1 VYVRRRIWA
10 AVGSAVRPN
19 LPNAVLLFLGSQSNM
34 VWYGWMRPEQLADF
48 AAGLSHQ
55 SEVPLYRQLSEQI
68 AVRIRSGNL
77 ARGERLPATR
87 ELAGLLGLNRTTVS
101 AAYDVLETEGLI
113 AGQVGRGSFV
123 TGTSAP
129 AASRV
134 DWSGLLERNDISPTT
149 PSGGF
154 GNEVASFVMSRPARA
169 LFPLDDFRAS
179 CQAVLAHAD
188 LASILQLGSPSGY
201 EPLRRHL
208 MEEARAQSLARPG
221 DDLIITNGCQQAL
234 DLIGR
239 VLLRP
244 GDTVAVED
252 PIYTGLKNL
261 LTGMGAQLVG
271 IPMGTDGMDVAYL
284 ERVLERE
291 QPRFLV
297 VTSNFQNPT
306 GATLSLPSRRALLEA
321 AHLAGVPVVENDAYG
336 DLRYQGEPIPAIK
349 QLDQHGGTV
358 LLRSFSKVSFPG
370 LRVGWVVG
378 PKPLIDRLRHA
389 KESAD
394 LHTDQLSQAVLLEFA
409 RSGRLRAHRA
419 RMLEAGA
426 QRLAATL
433 DSCRQY
439 LPAGTRWTQP
449 QGGMNLWVRLPDPLD
464 AGELLPRAQKEGVA
478 YLPGRYF
485 AVSRLDPG
493 ALRLSFAGLEPDQI
507 RQGLAILGRIIADE
521 ISSAS
526 RSVEPSSALV

>member
-1 VYVRRRIWA
+1 
-10 AVGSAVRPN
+10 
-19 LPNAVLLFLGSQSNM
+19 
-34 VWYGWMRPEQLADF
+34 
-48 AAGLSHQ
+48 
-55 SEVPLYRQLSEQI
+55 
-68 AVRIRSGNL
+68 
-77 ARGERLPATR
+77 LPATR

-123 TGTSAP
+123 TGAAAP
-129 AASRV
+129 AAGGI
-134 DWSGLLERNDISPTT
+134 DWTGLLDRGDVSPAG

-154 GNEVASFVMSRPARA
+154 GHEVASFVMSRPSRA

-179 CQAVLAHAD
+179 CQAVLSRPD
-188 LASILQLGSPSGY
+188 LSSILQLGSPSGY

-208 MEEARAQSLARPG
+208 MEEARRQSLARPG
-221 DDLIITNGCQQAL
+221 DDILITNGCQQAL

-252 PIYTGLKNL
+252 PVYTGLKNL
-261 LTGMGAQLVG
+261 LTGMGAQLIG
-271 IPMGTDGMDVAYL
+271 IPVGADGMDTAHL

-291 QPRFLV
+291 RPRFLV

-306 GATLSLPSRRALLEA
+306 GATLSLPARRALLDA
-321 AHLAGVPVVENDAYG
+321 ARLAGVPVVENDAYG
-336 DLRYQGEPIPAIK
+336 DLRYHGERLPALK
-349 QLDQHGGTV
+349 QLDDRGGTV

-378 PKPLIDRLRHA
+378 PKPLIDRLRYA

-409 RSGRLRAHRA
+409 QSGRLEAHRA
-419 RMLEAGA
+419 RMLQAGA
-426 QRLAATL
+426 ERLAATL
-433 DSCRQY
+433 ESCRRY

-449 QGGMNLWVRLPDPLD
+449 EGGMNLWVRLPEPLD

-485 AVSRLDPG
+485 AVSRLDAG

-507 RQGLAILGRIIADE
+507 RDGLAILGRIVAE
-521 ISSAS
+521 ELARAS
-526 RSVEPSSALV
+526 RNIEPSPALV